1 MNAKNIC
8 GVAGLREILVDHVV
22 PGRYVEGRILQS
34 QTLDALGG
42 PLDVADDIAPVLVDT
57 DIHTSNGTIHVI
69 DSVLLLDN

>member
-1 MNAKNIC
+1 C
-8 GVAGLREILVDHVV
+8 DVVGLRGILLDHVV

-42 PLDVADDIAPVLVDT
+42 PLDVANDIAPVLQTT

-69 DSVLLLDN
+69 NSVLLLDD